1 MIEQSFCERFRNRGP
16 VYGNVLII
24 SRVCMSSRVDSA
36 ATDMKKAGHI
46 PMWCRKVT
54 AAQSSIMNVDRGTAI
69 RLVRRKYLGND
80 PNISQTAGPVNIWH
94 DMDRAEVSHS
104 HFKGLPLFPGYQDF
118 IFG

>member
-1 MIEQSFCERFRNRGP
+1 MAPS
-16 VYGNVLII
+16 YGNALMRP
-24 SRVCMSSRVDSA
+24 SMSMSSRADSSA
-36 ATDMKKAGHI
+36 ADMKKAGHI

-54 AAQSSIMNVDRGTAI
+54 AAESSIMNVDSGTAI
-69 RLVRRKYLGND
+69 RLVRRKYLGNV

-104 HFKGLPLFPGYQDF
+104 HFRGLPLLPGYQDF